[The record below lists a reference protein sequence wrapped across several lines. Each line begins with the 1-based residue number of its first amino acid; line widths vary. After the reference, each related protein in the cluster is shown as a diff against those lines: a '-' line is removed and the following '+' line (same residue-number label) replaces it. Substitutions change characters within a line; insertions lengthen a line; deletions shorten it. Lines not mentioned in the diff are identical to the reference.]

1 MEAMNFSFDTEQTL
15 RQAFGPDLTRAAL
28 EALAIE
34 GYRTARLSAG
44 EVARILGLAT
54 SIEAQSWLAQR
65 GVELNY
71 SVKDLDADHATLDK
85 LLSGSTR

>member
-1 MEAMNFSFDTEQTL
+1 MDALNITSETEQTL

-34 GYRTARLSAG
+34 GYRTAKLTAG
-44 EVARILGLAT
+44 EVAGILGLTT
-54 SIEAQSWLAQR
+54 SIEAQSWMAQR

-71 SVKDLDADHATLDK
+71 SVEDLDADRATLDK
-85 LLSGSTR
+85 LLSETT